1 MAKKGVSL
9 KRKHSAF
16 ISEKLHSSKEI
27 IPWVDEFTPLT
38 IHDLAVH
45 KKKISEVQSWL
56 QNYLLHQ
63 NKGKISPILLLTGPP
78 GVGKTA
84 TIKTICKYLNAELFI
99 WSNIQQEKQWKANVD
114 FISYREDFRENENQT
129 VAFSRFLLHST
140 KYSLFSNDKKVVLVE
155 EFPNA
160 FLRKPDDFHL
170 IIRKFSLNG
179 NYPAVFIISDNAKG
193 ESAEN
198 RLFPKDLQTTLRI
211 ANINFNPVAP
221 TMLMK
226 ILNGINNSS
235 KLQSSCIKLSKAQL
249 ESIASDS
256 KGDIRNAINTM
267 QFLCMTQSAKPK
279 FSQKKDTSKTKESE
293 ECALKRDSSL
303 FLFHALGKILYC
315 KRDPSLKSEK
325 DIMPEMMKSLERDP
339 LISNPEEVY
348 EKTSISAEAFTLFL
362 QENYL
367 SFIEDSNIVSESSA
381 WFSEADLFSSYWNG
395 QETLSDYAVSL
406 SSRGLMFNMVSC
418 SSSRR
423 WKPLHKPQYYENNK
437 KKNLLTN
444 NLKHT
449 FKGTCLSMREIQI
462 DLVPYIPKLLSK
474 SFNLG
479 QISLAKE
486 IGEMNVKRLR
496 SMNRTLDEKDCFQMD
511 TNESESDAI
520 NTQLEEKDPE
530 NIDVQVSDE
539 EIIIEEYD
547 F

>member
-63 NKGKISPILLLTGPP
+63 NKGKASPILLLTGPP

-84 TIKTICKYLNAELFI
+84 TIKALCKYLNAELFI
-99 WSNIQQEKQWKANVD
+99 WSNTQQEKQWKADVD
-114 FISYREDFRENENQT
+114 FISYIEDFRENENQT
-129 VAFSRFLLHST
+129 VAFRI
-140 KYSLFSNDKKVVLVE
+140 
-155 EFPNA
+155 PNA
-160 FLRKPDDFHL
+160 FLRKPDDFHS
-170 IIRKFSLNG
+170 IIKKFSLNG

-198 RLFPKDLQTTLRI
+198 RLFPKDLQTSLRI
-211 ANINFNPVAP
+211 TNINFNPVAP

-235 KLQSSCIKLSKAQL
+235 KLQSSSIKLSKAQL
-249 ESIASDS
+249 ESIVSDS

-293 ECALKRDSSL
+293 VCALKRDSSL

-325 DIMPEMMKSLERDP
+325 NIMPEMMKSLERDP

-348 EKTSISAEAFTLFL
+348 EKHPSRPMLL
-362 QENYL
+362 Q
-367 SFIEDSNIVSESSA
+367 SSA

-395 QETLSDYAVSL
+395 QEALSDYAVSL
-406 SSRGLMFNMVSC
+406 SSRGLMFNM
-418 SSSRR
+418 
-423 WKPLHKPQYYENNK
+423 
-437 KKNLLTN
+437 KNLLTN

-496 SMNRTLDEKDCFQMD
+496 STNRTLDEKDCFEMD

-530 NIDVQVSDE
+530 NIDVPVSDE